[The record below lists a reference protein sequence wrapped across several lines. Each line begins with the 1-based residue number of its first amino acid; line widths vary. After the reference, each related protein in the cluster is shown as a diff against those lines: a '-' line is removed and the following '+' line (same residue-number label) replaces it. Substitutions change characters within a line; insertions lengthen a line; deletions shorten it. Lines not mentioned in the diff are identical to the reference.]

1 MTSSLTKIRNYVLLA
16 LVQLILIYPI
26 VAQELKGQDAHRKI
40 AGATRILLDEDGTT
54 PRFVNFAATANWNM
68 TLLNKLNVELFGNR
82 AADSW
87 LEIRS
92 EEDDLGMTHTRFQQQ
107 YKALNVEGNVFIF
120 HSKNGKISSA
130 NGHFTPNIDLSVV
143 PALSSTQAL
152 EQAITGTAL
161 TVAQLQSPSAE
172 LIVFE
177 IGGTYRLSYKC
188 SVFNPQPLVNK
199 WVFVDAQSGKVLKE
213 ISRVCE
219 IDVVGTGHTQF
230 SGVQPIT
237 TDGTPVSGYISKE
250 SGRGSGIE
258 TINSGT
264 SLNYTDLDNDWNN
277 VNPNMDEFAMDV
289 HFGAEATY
297 DFYFNNF
304 GRDSYDNAGGYITSY
319 VNDVTVGVNAYW
331 SGGPDNTMHY
341 GNGDADYFPVASL
354 DVAGHE
360 LTHGVTE
367 YAAGLIYD
375 GESGA
380 LNESFSDIFGNT
392 IRFLNAPSIATWYM
406 GDQLLRPGGTGDAAF
421 RNMANPN
428 EFLNPDT
435 YGGLYFNSGDIV
447 HYDSGIQNF
456 WYYLLVEGGTGTND
470 NGDNYSVAPLGLT
483 DAMKIAYRNL
493 AFYLTPNATFMDSRD
508 GAEQAAIDLFGL
520 CSPQQFEVIHAWYA
534 VGVGSPNVANE
545 VIATMTNPPVF
556 SCTAPVTAQFTT
568 NSNFESYFWD
578 FGDGVT
584 SILQNPS
591 HTYTNNGN
599 FTVTLTITNTA
610 VCPGTDTEVITDA
623 VVINPLNPIAGFT
636 LLGPA
641 IVDAATSFSDN
652 TLYGPISWAWDFG
665 DGGTSTLQNPSHT
678 YTVPGLYDVQLIVT
692 NCAGNDTIVTQIEV
706 TEIIIFCET
715 TSTTKPSGVIYD
727 SGGMNGNY
735 QDNENCTLLI
745 QPCDATSITLTME
758 ELSIEAGYDFLT
770 VYDGTDNTTIP
781 VAQFNGSNLQF
792 PIISTG
798 GSLFLEFSSDQSV
811 TESGFK
817 MSFSSVIGASPGAGS
832 ANFSASDPTPGAG
845 QLITFTDLSL
855 YTPTAWAWSFG
866 DGGTSTLQNPT
877 HTYTA
882 LGTFVVTL
890 TVTYCG
896 GVTDVKTVTYVINNI
911 GLDELTADNA
921 NLFIAPNP
929 FQDQFKIGANQ
940 PIKNLTVKMM
950 DLSGREV
957 VAIAENE
964 VPLEGFTLN
973 PGKLSNGQY
982 ILVASYETATG
993 KLYFERHKVQV
1004 HH

>member
-1 MTSSLTKIRNYVLLA
+1 MTISLMKIRNFVFLA
-16 LVQLILIYPI
+16 LVQL
-26 VAQELKGQDAHRKI
+26 VFFGTVSAQELKGQDANRKI
-40 AGATRILLDEDGTT
+40 AGATRILLDEDGAT
-54 PRFVNFAATANWNM
+54 PRYVNFATTASWNL
-68 TLLNKLNVELFGNR
+68 TQLNELKVQLFGDR

-92 EEDDLGMTHTRFQQQ
+92 EEDDLGMIHTRFQQQ
-107 YKALNVEGNVFIF
+107 YKQINVEGNVFIF

-130 NGHFTPNIDLSVV
+130 NGHFAPNIDLSIT
-143 PALSSTQAL
+143 PTISISEATEKAATASSL
-152 EQAITGTAL
+152 M
-161 TVAQLQSPSAE
+161 VDQLHNPSAE
-172 LIVFE
+172 LIILE
-177 IGGTYRLSYKC
+177 MNGKYILTYKC
-188 SVFNPQPLVNK
+188 SIFNPQPLVNK

-219 IDVVGTGHTQF
+219 VDVVGTGHTQF

-237 TDGTPVSGYISKE
+237 TDGSPVSGYSMAE
-250 SGRGSGIE
+250 SGRGNGIE
-258 TINSGT
+258 TYNAT
-264 SLNYTDLDNDWNN
+264 TNLLYTDMDNDWNN
-277 VNPNMDEFAMDV
+277 VNVDQDEFATDV

-304 GRDSYDNAGGYITSY
+304 GRDSYDDAGGIIRSY
-319 VNDVTVGVNAYW
+319 ANDASVGVNAYW

-341 GNGDADYFPVASL
+341 GNGDANYFPVASL

-392 IRFLNAPSIATWYM
+392 IRFINAPSIATWYM

-456 WYYLLVEGGTGTND
+456 WYYLLVEGGNGTND
-470 NGDNYSVAPLGLT
+470 NGDAYAVTGIGLT

-493 AFYLTPNATFMDSRD
+493 NFYLTPSSTFMDSRD

-520 CSPQQFEVIHAWYA
+520 CSPQHFEVIHAWYA
-534 VGVGSPNVANE
+534 VGVGTPNVAGE
-545 VIATMTNPPVF
+545 VIATMTNPPTF
-556 SCTAPVTAQFTT
+556 SCTAPVTTQFTT
-568 NSNFESYFWD
+568 NNNYESYFWD

-591 HTYTNNGN
+591 HTYTANGN
-599 FTVTLTITNTA
+599 YTVTLTITNTTL
-610 VCPGTDTEVITDA
+610 CPGTDTEVITDA
-623 VVINPLNPIAGFT
+623 VVINPINPVAGFT
-636 LLGPA
+636 LSSPS
-641 IVDAATSFSDN
+641 IVNAVTSFIDN
-652 TLYGPISWAWDFG
+652 TTYGPISWSWDFG
-665 DGGTSTLQNPSHT
+665 DGGTSTLQNPTHT
-678 YTVPGLYDVQLIVT
+678 YTTPGFYDVQLIVT

-706 TEIIIFCET
+706 TEMIIFCET
-715 TSTTKPSGVIYD
+715 TSTTKPTGVIYD
-727 SGGMNGNY
+727 SGGITGNY

-745 QPCDATSITLTME
+745 QPCDATSITLVME
-758 ELSIEAGYDFLT
+758 ELNIEEGFDFLT
-770 VYDGTDNTTIP
+770 VYDGADNTTTPI
-781 VAQFNGSNLQF
+781 AQFNGTNIQVPVST
-792 PIISTG
+792 TG
-798 GSLFLEFSSDQSV
+798 GSMFLEFGSDQSV
-811 TESGFK
+811 NESGFK
-817 MSFSSVIGASPGAGS
+817 MSFSSVIGSSPGAGS

-855 YTPTAWAWSFG
+855 YTPLSWAWNFG

-896 GVTDVKTVTYVINNI
+896 GVTDVKTVTYIINNVGI
-911 GLDELTADNA
+911 DELSVDNA

-929 FQDQFKIGANQ
+929 FQEQFKIGANQ
-940 PIKNLTVKMM
+940 PIKNLTVKMF

-957 VAIAENE
+957 VVIAENE
-964 VPLEGFTLN
+964 IPLDGFTLN

-982 ILVASYETATG
+982 ILEASYETATG
-993 KLYFERHKVQV
+993 KAYFERHKVQV
-1004 HH
+1004 QH